1 MTSTRK
7 LSDPP
12 TTSFFAAPD
21 GLDPAVR
28 AEAVAKGMTAAAID
42 VLASAAGSVYA
53 QYGSTRICAEL
64 EEVVAAW
71 GQMDPGE
78 FGYYNLARE
87 AGATHAQALEAVKIA
102 YMPLYIERLQDGDGH
117 DAALGRAPDAFDAS
131 DSSDDEAD
139 QGCGA

>member
-7 LSDPP
+7 LSEPP
-12 TTSFFAAPD
+12 KPSFFAAPD

-42 VLASAAGSVYA
+42 VLTSAAGSVYVE
-53 QYGSTRICAEL
+53 YGSTRICAEL
-64 EEVVAAW
+64 EEVVEAW
-71 GQMDPGE
+71 GQMDPSD

-87 AGATHAQALEAVKIA
+87 AGATHAQALEAVKA
-102 YMPLYIERLQDGDGH
+102 DAHMPLYIERLRDGDGH
-117 DAALGRAPDAFDAS
+117 DVALGRAPDA
-131 DSSDDEAD
+131 SDDEVD